1 MDKYSTDQVKSRFF
15 ECMLCIAEEIGK
27 QKDIFETEPS
37 QKDCD
42 QLFFYAQALF
52 EVHNLTHGE
61 YFDSDFFDSCT
72 DKFYEMVK
80 DRLSVSEAFEWSDYS
95 HESIAYFEKI
105 HIEFLKG
112 SSEQDSLM
120 HYVSAILSRL
130 ESCNGTGAFSF
141 SGIALASL
149 LPEFFEYIGANYD
162 LMVSLWDKTK
172 DTAEK
177 PSVQSNDNF
186 IVETYQEKTTQS
198 STTQPQ
204 KKNESA
210 ENKKMR
216 TIFLILVLIGCFAA
230 SIYFYTEN
238 TASEKEIKH
247 LEFLLSQAEYREK
260 NKEETIKQ
268 YKTRI
273 DSMSDEYEFY
283 HKYAVIVT
291 ETGYRYHSYG
301 CPHIE
306 GRSFWIYN
314 IAAAKS
320 EGYTPCLDCN
330 PPQ

>member
-1 MDKYSTDQVKSRFF
+1 MGKCSTEKTNRMFF
-15 ECMLCIAEEIGK
+15 ICMHFVADEIGS
-27 QKDIFETEPS
+27 QKEIFETEPS
-37 QKDCD
+37 QEDFC

-61 YFDSDFFDSCT
+61 HFDEDFFGGCIQQLYEKLEEHISLEEIFDWFDYADDSI
-72 DKFYEMVK
+72 
-80 DRLSVSEAFEWSDYS
+80 S
-95 HESIAYFEKI
+95 YFKKI
-105 HIEFLKG
+105 HIEFLNG

-120 HYVSAILSRL
+120 HYISAILSRFN
-130 ESCNGTGAFSF
+130 SCAGTSAFSF
-141 SGIALASL
+141 AGIVLASL
-149 LPEFFEYIGANYD
+149 MPDIFEYVSENYD
-162 LMVSLWDKTK
+162 YMLSLWDKSL
-172 DTAEK
+172 DVVEE

-273 DSMSDEYEFY
+273 DSMSDEYNFY
-283 HKYAVIVT
+283 HNSAVIVT
-291 ETGYRYHSYG
+291 ESGYRYHTYD
-301 CPHIE
+301 CYHWDYPI
-306 GRSFWIYN
+306 WIYN
-314 IAAAKS
+314 VEAAKS
-320 EGYTPCLDCN
+320 RGYTPCLDCN

>member
-37 QKDCD
+37 QDDFD

-52 EVHNLTHGE
+52 EVYDLTHGKHL
-61 YFDSDFFDSCT
+61 DLDFYTYCT
-72 DKFYEMVK
+72 DEYLKKIMEK
-80 DRLSVSEAFEWSDYS
+80 HDINEAVWWTDAN
-95 HESIAYFEKI
+95 ESILCYVKI
-105 HIEFLKG
+105 HVNFLNG

-120 HYVSAILSRL
+120 KYIKEILSRFN
-130 ESCNGTGAFSF
+130 SCTGTSAFSF
-141 SGIALASL
+141 AGTAFASL
-149 LPEFFEYIGANYD
+149 LPDIFEYIGKNYD
-162 LMVSLWDKTK
+162 YLVSSWDKSL
-172 DTAEK
+172 DVVEE
-177 PSVQSNDNF
+177 PSIQSTDNF
-186 IVETYQEKTTQS
+186 IVETYPKETQQS

-204 KKNESA
+204 QKNESA

-238 TASEKEIKH
+238 TALEKEIKH

-260 NKEETIKQ
+260 NKIETVNQ
-268 YKTRI
+268 YKKRI
-273 DSMSDEYEFY
+273 DSMSDEYEFF
-283 HKYAVIVT
+283 HNHAVIVT
-291 ETGYRYHSYG
+291 ETEYRYHSYG

-306 GRSFWIYN
+306 GRSFYIFN
-314 IAAAKS
+314 TENAKYQ
-320 EGYTPCLDCN
+320 GYTPCLDCN